1 MDWMNWV
8 LLAIAVATAGVVV
21 FLRMKGYVTTDA
33 ATVCIGAVVELVRRA
48 EKLWRGYQG
57 AGAQKKEWV
66 LSQLKLL
73 GEKYDGAAAGEMI
86 DAVVAWLNATEWE

>member
-8 LLAIAVATAGVVV
+8 LLAVVVATAGVVA
-21 FLRMKGYVTTDA
+21 FLRMKGHLTTDA

-57 AGAQKKEWV
+57 SGAQKKEWV
-66 LSQLKLL
+66 LMQLKLL
-73 GEKYDGAAAGEMI
+73 GEKYDATAAGEMI
-86 DAVVAWLNATEWE
+86 DAVVAWLNATKWE